1 MKEADSHIRRY
12 FPRKNKLEI
21 IIWRIFH

>member
-12 FPRKNKLEI
+12 FRRKNK
-21 IIWRIFH
+21 